1 MRTVALALICV
12 GTTLA
17 VSPPAAAQDS
27 ALVRYAAEL
36 QRADRLLPVNRRDY
50 FDPGSRLVA
59 WAQALAAV
67 VPPPA
72 LAAAHRRLL
81 GYSREYAQQ
90 QSQAA
95 SAPTA
100 GIDACTPGRATPDQ
114 TCSALAPPADGQG
127 HFDRASHAHRQY
139 VVVRREIARALH
151 AAGLTPPD
159 TWLSPALK

>member
-1 MRTVALALICV
+1 MLVGITVA
-12 GTTLA
+12 
-17 VSPPAAAQDS
+17 VSSPAAAQDS

-36 QRADRLLPVNRRDY
+36 QRADRLLPANRRDY
-50 FDPGSRLVA
+50 FDPGSRLIA

-72 LAAAHRRLL
+72 LSPAHQRLL

-90 QSQAA
+90 QSQATL
-95 SAPTA
+95 APAA

-114 TCSALAPPADGQG
+114 TCGTPALPAEGQA
-127 HFDRASHAHRQY
+127 HFERASHAHRRY
-139 VVVRREIARALH
+139 VVVRREIARALQ

-159 TWLSPALK
+159 PWLSPVLN